1 MLRLFVAIPPPEA
14 IRDRLLDLEGG
25 VPGARWVEADNL
37 HLTLRFLGE
46 VDEPMAADLDAELA
60 RLRAPAFEMALAGVD
75 CFGSPKKPATL
86 WAGVDAPPA
95 LGHLRDKVD
104 RAAVAAG
111 FAPERRKFKPHVT
124 LARLKDAPRERLG
137 RWLAENGLFRTPPF
151 TVDRF
156 ALYRS
161 DLRADGPVYT
171 ELAVYPLEGAAPAG
185 PAGVADGAG
194 DREAPDDRSGD

>member
-14 IRDRLLDLEGG
+14 VRDRLVGLQGG
-25 VPGARWVEADNL
+25 VPGARWVDVDNL

-46 VDEPMAADLDAELA
+46 VDDPAAADLDAALS
-60 RLRAPAFEMALAGVD
+60 RIRAPAFDMALAGVD
-75 CFGSPKKPATL
+75 LFGSQRKPATL

-111 FAPERRKFKPHVT
+111 FDPDSRKFKPHVT

-137 RWLAENGLFRTPPF
+137 RWLAENGLFRTEPF
-151 TVDRF
+151 RVTEF
-156 ALYRS
+156 ALFRS
-161 DLRADGPVYT
+161 DLRADGPVYS
-171 ELAVYPLEGAAPAG
+171 ELAVYPLDDAGA
-185 PAGVADGAG
+185 
-194 DREAPDDRSGD
+194 